1 MQRATIAAQRARAV
15 AAPPGASG
23 RAAPA
28 GQLIQSPQDGLGLDR
43 GEQRRVPAVRIER
56 GIVLGAPR
64 SGTTFLMS
72 VLNALPAAE
81 CVSGNL
87 LPVGIAHLA
96 AQELADDVREVLE
109 RSFRVALSDYL
120 ATSVY
125 HARSAALRKWWA
137 ASRSAGTLPGAIK
150 GRRVEQM
157 LIYKEPFLAF
167 APELPYAA
175 LPDARLLYIFRD
187 GRDVADSLVRSYDV
201 LTDARLR
208 NLETNEVPIG
218 RRVDDRYL
226 PWWVTDDDAE
236 LFLSVSP
243 YLRAVW
249 MWREMVRR
257 CRDFF
262 ARPEVAASGR
272 VLHVRYEDMIT
283 EPLRQGQAIVE
294 HFGQQ
299 LTPGMRKRLAG
310 AHPRSVGIHARREQ
324 AELAAAEG
332 IAGAELQALGYTLLS
347 DPDVGE
353 APGRSAS

>member
-1 MQRATIAAQRARAV
+1 VSSA
-15 AAPPGASG
+15 
-23 RAAPA
+23 
-28 GQLIQSPQDGLGLDR
+28 
-43 GEQRRVPAVRIER
+43 R

-96 AQELADDVREVLE
+96 AQELPEEVREVLE

-137 ASRSAGTLPGAIK
+137 ASRKAGTLPAALK
-150 GRRVEQM
+150 GRRVEQL

-167 APELPYAA
+167 APELPYVA

-187 GRDVADSLVRSYDV
+187 GRDVADSLVRTYDV
-201 LTDARLR
+201 LTDEKLA
-208 NLETNEVPIG
+208 NLESNEVPIG
-218 RRVDDRYL
+218 RSRGGLYL
-226 PWWVTDDDAE
+226 PWWVEDSDAE
-236 LFLSVSP
+236 AFLSASP

-262 ARPEVAASGR
+262 ARPDVVASGR
-272 VLHVRYEDMIT
+272 VLHVRYEALIS
-283 EPLRQGQAIVE
+283 EPLPQGQAIVE

-299 LTPGMRKRLAG
+299 LTPAMRKRLAG
-310 AHPRSVGIHARREQ
+310 AHPRSVGIHSRREP
-324 AELAAAEG
+324 AELADAERL
-332 IAGAELQALGYTLLS
+332 AGAELRELGYSLL
-347 DPDVGE
+347 
-353 APGRSAS
+353 